1 MRHGKKGNHLGRK
14 VGHRRA
20 LLANLAIALFTH
32 KRINTTVA
40 KAKALRVYAEP
51 LITKA
56 VKAAKTESAASAT
69 HQHRMVFSWLQNKEA
84 VSELFGAIAQKVGD
98 RPGGYLRIIKTG
110 FRKGD
115 GADMAMIELV
125 DFNEI
130 YNQKGGDDAAASK
143 RTRRGGKKI
152 QSTGTAP
159 SVAAPVVAVAAPV
172 VVEEEVVVVETREVE
187 EAPVAAFEAA
197 PVVAAAAAAV
207 VVEEI
212 VTQEVVTET
221 IVETVH
227 ETIIETVAGEDKE
240 LAEANLDMSG
250 WTVVSNPTDVDGEV
264 PPTEM
269 ENNEE
274 A

>member
-1 MRHGKKGNHLGRK
+1 MRHGVKGNHLGRK

-32 KRINTTVA
+32 KRISTTVA

-69 HQHRMVFSWLQNKEA
+69 HQHRVVFSFLQNKEA
-84 VSELFGAIAQKVGD
+84 VKELFGPIATKVGD

-115 GADMAMIELV
+115 GAETALIELV
-125 DFNEI
+125 DFNEV
-130 YNQKGGDDAAASK
+130 YGKKSDSDSAEAGAK

-152 QSTGTAP
+152 AVSGTAP
-159 SVAAPVVAVAAPV
+159 AAAIVATATPIIEDVVEVVAPLEHVT
-172 VVEEEVVVVETREVE
+172 ETVVET
-187 EAPVAAFEAA
+187 
-197 PVVAAAAAAV
+197 
-207 VVEEI
+207 
-212 VTQEVVTET
+212 TTEVVT
-221 IVETVH
+221 
-227 ETIIETVAGEDKE
+227 GLDQE
-240 LAEANLDMSG
+240 LAEAGFSE
-250 WTVVSNPTDVDGEV
+250 SNMTEVEGGDIYIDPTPDT
-264 PPTEM
+264 TE
-269 ENNEE
+269 NTDDK